1 MEPGTPTHQDRL
13 AYIAQRIEARAI
25 EAKEFTK
32 RVESGSVTNDLLW
45 PVGGSFSIAEPH
57 SCTHCQDVTSA
68 QRRMGGQDWDSYT
81 LELEASLA
89 TAVDACLSGCALY
102 RYFVDS
108 LTSYTLDL
116 PATLEAGNQVLR
128 FELFAGPEGPRS
140 PSTPPP
146 PSTAHPSG
154 SVPPPGPDMSPTP
167 HLKQRISLVMADG
180 SVQKMSSS
188 SFHYLEMFARQGDPA
203 ARFINT
209 RPFELDKRSQR
220 TVQTARNCLERCIKY
235 HAGCRVGGSLYG
247 DARSLLAA
255 TERLAPSDIPTR
267 LLQVKGGSGR
277 EIRLLLVET
286 GGAPRDMIDTISQ
299 EGYIALSYCWGADQP
314 IKLKRET
321 HASLTTQGV
330 NTEDLPRTLRDAAWF
345 VREMGRQFLW
355 VDALCIR
362 QDSNDDKAVEISR
375 MGTYYGSSAATL
387 SAASAWNCN
396 QGFLEEAGPQGPW
409 LFLTG
414 PIRVRFKS
422 LDDANAGGGYVYL
435 FNRIEPPPEP
445 ITTRAWTLQEAFLS
459 RRLLIFAAS
468 QMYWCC
474 SSGYSDESGALRERT
489 FGGPDSPVALIYPT
503 AKLVELPAE
512 VGWRRVVSSFTR
524 RGLGVASDKLPAV
537 AALAE
542 AFVKIAADRG
552 RRWKYMAG
560 LHIDVGEEGDGGGDD
575 PDEGLRQKMW
585 AAALMWHSASW
596 QDCTRPAAYRAPSW
610 SWAAVEGRV
619 NLQEEV
625 WEGPVSSNVAIRVDD
640 YGVVPED
647 PRAPFGMVA
656 SGFVLLRAKLVT
668 LEAALDLG
676 VGVTIQGDDWEPT
689 SPLRETFRHGQPAL
703 ELRPDSMTDLE
714 AFRAGISGYT
724 NPFPLSLLVVNG
736 DAGSKEADNGLIVCP
751 VSPDLRG
758 GIPKKYASIT
768 NVYCRI
774 GTFILRPWS
783 ESDQGQ
789 AQGETP
795 VKTLLN
801 GIEPQPIC
809 LL

>member
-1 MEPGTPTHQDRL
+1 MESGTPTHQDRL
-13 AYIAQRIEARAI
+13 AYIAQRIEA
-25 EAKEFTK
+25 KEHTK
-32 RVESGSVTNDLLW
+32 WAGNRLLW
-45 PVGGSFSIAEPH
+45 PMGGSFSIAEPH
-57 SCTHCQDVTSA
+57 SCTHCQDVTLA
-68 QRRMGGQDWDSYT
+68 QQRIGRRNWDGYT

-116 PATLEAGNQVLR
+116 PATLEAANQVLR
-128 FELFAGPEGPRS
+128 FGLFAGTGGPRS
-140 PSTPPP
+140 PTMP
-146 PSTAHPSG
+146 TAHPSG
-154 SVPPPGPDMSPTP
+154 SVPSPGDHLSPTP
-167 HLKQRISLVMADG
+167 PLRQRTSLVMADG
-180 SVQKMSSS
+180 SVQEMFSSAS
-188 SFHYLEMFARQGDPA
+188 HTMEMFARQGDPA
-203 ARFINT
+203 ARFIIA

-247 DARSLLAA
+247 DAKSLLAA

-286 GGAPRDMIDTISQ
+286 GGAPQDMIDTISQ

-330 NTEDLPRTLRDAAWF
+330 NAEDLPRTLRDAAWF

-362 QDSNDDKAVEISR
+362 QDSNDDKTVEISR

-396 QGFLEEAGPQGPW
+396 QGFLEEARPHGSR

-422 LDDANAGGGYVYL
+422 LDDANAGGGRVYL
-435 FNRIEPPPEP
+435 FDRNEPPPEP

-459 RRLLIFAAS
+459 RRLLIFAAN

-474 SSGYSDESGALRERT
+474 SSGYSEESGTLWERI
-489 FGGPDSPVALIYPT
+489 FGGAESPVALIYPA
-503 AKLVELPAE
+503 AKLVELPIE
-512 VGWRRVVSSFTR
+512 VGWSKVVASYTR

-560 LHIDVGEEGDGGGDD
+560 LHIDVSEGGDGGGDD
-575 PDEGLRQKMW
+575 RDEGLRRQRTW

-619 NLQEEV
+619 NLKKEV
-625 WEGPVSSNVAIRVDD
+625 WDGPVYGNVAIRVAD
-640 YGVVPED
+640 YGVVPTD

-656 SGFVLLRAKLVT
+656 SGFVLLHAKLIT

-689 SPLRETFRHGQPAL
+689 SPLRETFRQEQPAL

-724 NPFPLSLLVVNG
+724 DPFPLSLLVVNG

-758 GIPKKYASIT
+758 GIPKKHASIA

-774 GTFILRPWS
+774 GTFILRPSS

-789 AQGETP
+789 AQGEAP

>member
-1 MEPGTPTHQDRL
+1 MKPTHQDRL
-13 AYIAQRIEARAI
+13 AYIAERIEAGAI
-25 EAKEFTK
+25 EAKEYTK
-32 RVESGSVTNDLLW
+32 RVESESVTGDLLW
-45 PVGGSFSIAEPH
+45 PVGGSFTLAEPH
-57 SCTHCQDVTSA
+57 SCTRCQDATLT
-68 QRRMGGQDWDSYT
+68 QQTLEGQDWDTYT
-81 LELEASLA
+81 LKLEASLA

-108 LTSYTLDL
+108 LTSYKLDL
-116 PATLEAGNQVLR
+116 PGTLEAGTHVLK
-128 FELFAGPEGPRS
+128 FELFAGADGPRGS

-146 PSTAHPSG
+146 PSTTHPSG
-154 SVPPPGPDMSPTP
+154 SVPPPGSDTSTTP
-167 HLKQRISLVMADG
+167 HLKQRISLVMEDG
-180 SVQKMSSS
+180 SAQKMSSS
-188 SFHYLEMFARQGDPA
+188 SFQYLEMFAREGDPA
-203 ARFINT
+203 ARFIST

-220 TVQTARNCLERCIKY
+220 TVQTARNCLERCIKC
-235 HAGCRVGGSLYG
+235 HPGCRVGGSLYG
-247 DARSLLAA
+247 NASSFLAE
-255 TERLAPSDIPTR
+255 TERLAPSDIPSR

-286 GGAPRDMIDTISQ
+286 GGAPRDLIETISQ
-299 EGYIALSYCWGADQP
+299 EGYIVLSYCWGADQP
-314 IKLKRET
+314 IKLTKET

-330 NTEDLPRTLRDAAWF
+330 DTDDLPRTLRDAAWF

-355 VDALCIR
+355 VDALCIL
-362 QDSNDDKAVEISR
+362 QDSVDDKAVEISR

-396 QGFLEEAGPQGPW
+396 QGFLEEAGPQGQS

-422 LDDANAGGGYVYL
+422 LDNAGAGGGYAYL
-435 FNRIEPPPEP
+435 FNRIQPPPEP

-512 VGWRRVVSSFTR
+512 LGWRRVVTSYTR
-524 RGLGVASDKLPAV
+524 RGLGFAGDKLPAV
-537 AALAE
+537 AALAQ
-542 AFVKIAADRG
+542 AFVRIAADRG
-552 RRWKYMAG
+552 RRWKYLAG
-560 LHIDVGEEGDGGGDD
+560 LQIDVGEEGGGGGDD
-575 PDEGLRQKMW
+575 LDEVRRKKMW

-596 QDCTRPAAYRAPSW
+596 QDCTRPADYRAPSW

-619 NLQEEV
+619 NLKEEV
-625 WEGPVSSNVAIRVDD
+625 WKGPVSGDVAIRVDD
-640 YGVVPED
+640 YGVVPKD

-656 SGFVLLRAKLVT
+656 SGFVLLQAKLIAPQ
-668 LEAALDLG
+668 AALDLG
-676 VGVTIQGDDWEPT
+676 VGASIQGDDWEPP
-689 SPLRETFRHGQPAL
+689 SPLKAKFQEEPTL

-714 AFRAGISGYT
+714 AFRAGICGYT
-724 NPFPLSLLVVNG
+724 DPLPLSLLVVNG
-736 DAGSKEADNGLIVCP
+736 GVGFKEAHNGLVVCP
-751 VSPDLRG
+751 ASPDLRD
-758 GIPKKYASIT
+758 GIPKKHASVT
-768 NVYCRI
+768 NVCRRI
-774 GTFILRPWS
+774 GTFILRPLAKS
-783 ESDQGQ
+783 VQGQ
-789 AQGETP
+789 GQGEDP

-801 GIEPQPIC
+801 GIEPQLVC